1 MNFSI
6 RHVDENDLHLVS
18 ITDEQT
24 GAEAVLLPGYGALLH
39 AFRVR
44 LRDGSPFNVID
55 NYRDSAD
62 LKSNIATSFKGPK
75 LSPFPCRIS
84 DGVYQYAG
92 NTYRF
97 GRLFSDGTA
106 IHGLL
111 YDRSFTIAEESAGDQ
126 GASLVLEYA
135 YRNDD
140 PGYPFQYN
148 CQVRYTL
155 RNGGDLGIVT
165 VVTNV
170 DKTTIPIAD
179 GWHPYFRLGGKIDD
193 WHLQFYSAAI
203 VDFDERLV
211 PTGHL
216 SPYNVFERAR
226 LIGDTFLDN
235 CFALKPAIV
244 SAACELYNPS
254 SGLRVSFFPDSS
266 YPYLQVYTPPSRES
280 IAVENLSGAPDC
292 FNNGMGLILLQPG
305 HSQIFTVRYKVSVD

>member
-6 RHVDENDLHLVS
+6 RHVEENDLLLVS
-18 ITDEQT
+18 LTDERT
-24 GAEAVLLPGYGALLH
+24 GTEALILPAYGALLH

-44 LRDGSPFNVID
+44 EKDGSLFNVID
-55 NYRDSAD
+55 NYQDNASLLKD
-62 LKSNIATSFKGPK
+62 LGTSFKGPK
-75 LSPFPCRIS
+75 LSPFPCRIP
-84 DGVYQYAG
+84 DG
-92 NTYRF
+92 TYHF
-97 GRLFSDGTA
+97 DNKTYHLEHLFSDGTA

-111 YDRSFTIAEESAGDQ
+111 YDKPFSIAHESADDQ
-126 GASLVLEYA
+126 GAGVLLEYT

-155 RNGGDLGIVT
+155 HAGSDLEIAT
-165 VVTNV
+165 TVTNV
-170 DKTTIPIAD
+170 DKTTVPMAD
-179 GWHPYFRLGGKIDD
+179 GWHPYFRLGGKINE
-193 WHLQFYSAAI
+193 WQLQFYSAAI

-216 SPYNVFERAR
+216 TPYNVFEKASRV
-226 LIGDTFLDN
+226 GDIFLDN

-254 SGLRVSFFPDSS
+254 TGLRVSIFPDAS
-266 YPYLQVYTPPSRES
+266 YPYLQLYTPPSRES
-280 IAVENLSGAPDC
+280 IAVENLSSAPDC
-292 FNNGMGLILLQPG
+292 FNNGLGLLLLQPG